1 MRSIVWNRHGVPYG
15 IRRRRNGI
23 KTEGGSGYTASRD
36 AIRPTAMPYNSLCE
50 LMPYKAL
57 RSWIKITEIE
67 SSISVIFGGAT
78 KVEPM
83 TRDCPFYQL
92 SKAFPFLLVLTSATP
107 TSCKSRAAVSL
118 SGSGTPRMAWYTIWR
133 VPSMSQARIAR
144 LVAKIS
150 PSRYLPNRRPGVSAC
165 ARAYWT

>member
-23 KTEGGSGYTASRD
+23 KTEGGSGYTANRD
-36 AIRPTAMPYNSLCE
+36 AIRPTGNSIQFALRIDAI
-50 LMPYKAL
+50 PSPTGPPKARQARFGEPLL

-83 TRDCPFYQL
+83 ARDCPFYQL

-107 TSCKSRAAVSL
+107 TSCKRRAAASRHT
-118 SGSGTPRMAWYTIWR
+118 SGTPRTA
-133 VPSMSQARIAR
+133 
-144 LVAKIS
+144 L
-150 PSRYLPNRRPGVSAC
+150 C
-165 ARAYWT
+165 ASKVKLCS